1 MSTSA
6 SPGGIAYPAEALAQ
20 MDVVYYV
27 KKGEKNAELAN
38 SLRSLQHFPHR
49 RVHIV
54 GHTPKWVKNVNSIS
68 GNRHPDRS
76 GWYNG
81 FDNVRIIAHY
91 DGDMTDDVVIFND
104 DFVVLRPIEELPLYH
119 RTTLERHAAMVGFD
133 TPWGES
139 LLKTWVHLHDLGL
152 TEPLSYDL
160 HVPMPVN
167 RRDLR
172 DALAWVGVDED
183 PPVQWRS
190 VYGNFIARGEPEF
203 STCRPDVKVKGRASG
218 PIEHDDFLSTT
229 DSTARRP
236 RVQAALR
243 RAVKGGSRYL

>member
-1 MSTSA
+1 MSTSI
-6 SPGGIAYPAEALAQ
+6 SPDVVAYSAEALAQ

-27 KKGEKNAELAN
+27 KGGEKNDELAH

-54 GHTPKWVKNVNSIS
+54 GHTPKWAKNVNSIP
-68 GNRHPDRS
+68 GNMHPNRS

-119 RTTLERHAAMVGFD
+119 RTTLERHAAMVGLD

-139 LLKTWVHLHDLGL
+139 LLKTWARLDDLGL
-152 TEPLSYDL
+152 AEPLSYDL
-160 HVPMPVN
+160 HVPIPVS
-167 RRDLR
+167 RPALR
-172 DALAWVGVDED
+172 EALEWIDIDED

-190 VYGNFIARGEPEF
+190 AYGNFITRGGPER
-203 STCRPDVKVKGRASG
+203 SVHRSDVKIKGRASG
-218 PIEHDDFLSTT
+218 PIERDDFLSTT
-229 DSTARRP
+229 DATIRRP